1 MAAKKNNKSG
11 GMIATGLVAQNRRA
25 RHDYT
30 IEDSMEV
37 GLVLTGSEV
46 KSMRLGH
53 GSINEAYAGERGGEV
68 WLMNSHIPEYEGAK
82 NFGHAP
88 RRDRKLLLHRRQ
100 IERLIGAVRREGAT
114 LVPLR
119 LYFNDRGRAKL
130 EVGLAKG
137 KRQIDKRQDLKERE
151 WKRSQA
157 RALRRGDY

>member
-1 MAAKKNNKSG
+1 MAAKKKKKGG

-30 IEDSMEV
+30 IEDTMEA
-37 GLVLTGSEV
+37 GIMLMGSEV
-46 KSMRLGH
+46 KSLRLGR
-53 GSINEAYAGERGGEV
+53 GSITEAFAGEKNGEIF
-68 WLMNSHIPEYEGAK
+68 LMNAHIPEYDGAR

-88 RRDRKLLLHRRQ
+88 RRERKLLLHRRQ
-100 IERLIGAVRREGAT
+100 IERLIGAVRREGVT

-130 EVGLAKG
+130 EIGLAKG
-137 KRQIDKRQDLKERE
+137 KRQVDKREAIKDRD
-151 WKRSQA
+151 WRRDQA

>member
-1 MAAKKNNKSG
+1 MAAKKTKGG

-30 IEDSMEV
+30 IEDTMEA
-37 GLVLTGSEV
+37 GLALTGSEV
-46 KSMRLGH
+46 KSLRLGR
-53 GSINEAYAGERGGEV
+53 GSITEAFAGEKGGEV
-68 WLMNSHIPEYEGAK
+68 WLMNAHIPEYEGAR
-82 NFGHAP
+82 NFGHSP

-114 LVPLR
+114 LIPLR

-130 EVGLAKG
+130 ELGLAKG
-137 KRQIDKRQDLKERE
+137 KRKIDKRQDIKDRD
-151 WKRSQA
+151 WKRTQA

>member
-37 GLVLTGSEV
+37 GLVLTGSEI
-46 KSMRLGH
+46 KSMRLGR

-137 KRQIDKRQDLKERE
+137 KRQIDKRQDLKDRE